1 MVREFPGTVHRGRGI
16 KRRQARKRD
25 VVCNIQTNLA
35 LKLETAGLYTV
46 DVEVGE
52 QAF

>member
-16 KRRQARKRD
+16 KRRQARKRGRS
-25 VVCNIQTNLA
+25 VQYSNLA
-35 LKLETAGLYTV
+35 LQLETAQLYAV